1 MNKNYDLAVE
11 CIGAE
16 IDALFKNN
24 AELLKK
30 ATSEE
35 TFGIAE
41 HYFDEA
47 IVNVEMAD
55 ALIALQRKY
64 IWKRAWHQF
73 VRRAEMSIANFKSKL
88 S

>member
-1 MNKNYDLAVE
+1 MSKNYDLAVE

-16 IDALFKNN
+16 IDALFENN
-24 AELLKK
+24 NELLKK

-41 HYFDEA
+41 RYFDEA

-73 VRRAEMSIANFKSKL
+73 VRRAEMSIAKFKSKL